1 MPSPRVARRRGL
13 RHTEDRFVKLPSK
26 VTPWPKAAPPIPKG
40 SQMVAGAST
49 PVDHRNSRPKP
60 ERPPKGGRRF
70 GIRLENLE
78 LNATKEVP

>member
-1 MPSPRVARRRGL
+1 MG
-13 RHTEDRFVKLPSK
+13 
-26 VTPWPKAAPPIPKG
+26 
-40 SQMVAGAST
+40 AGAST